1 MPEAVVQSSMRPLM
15 ASDNGALNAIY
26 ATSTGPSLDFL
37 MRLYRQPTTRAW
49 IQESASVTLGAAWFS
64 VYDASAELIDLSISP
79 AYRRQGWGMKLLQ
92 TSLEVLESES
102 VSICHLEVRRSNC
115 AAIALYQR
123 TNFRIV
129 GERANYY
136 RSQDGP
142 EDAILMRRESS
153 GYGECL

>member
-1 MPEAVVQSSMRPLM
+1 M

-26 ATSTGPSLDFL
+26 AKSTGPSLDFL

-92 TSLEVLESES
+92 TSLDLLESES

-136 RSQDGP
+136 RSQDGR

>member
-92 TSLEVLESES
+92 TSLDLLESES

-136 RSQDGP
+136 RSQDGR

>member
-92 TSLEVLESES
+92 TSLDLLESES

-136 RSQDGP
+136 RSQDGR

-153 GYGECL
+153 GCGECL